1 MSLPFSRR
9 EMLHKSAGLLAAC
22 AAYPLVSAGEVAS
35 QHSVVCLPSLYERA
49 KLAIHCLVEHCDK
62 SRGYLPYFYTRMSD
76 RPPAMFL
83 TIWSY
88 GDGQGRSV
96 DALSLLR
103 HMTGDNLDQPADRA
117 MRASLLGL
125 LGVDGLSWCPA
136 EPWNMPVPH
145 TRPNW
150 LQQGTLLA
158 LTTLYQ
164 LTGETRYR
172 RLVEKNIQALAGMLI
187 RRPEGWLGFP
197 SDVYTP
203 VDGWA
208 PLAKDPSSPFSV
220 WSATVAMPALR
231 YYRLT
236 GYEPAL
242 KLASDLIASA
252 LQDCAGG
259 KKLFKF
265 GHFHCQSRLVTSLLM
280 RGILKNDKTDLELAE
295 SLYREARTL
304 GTQSGWFPEQI
315 KNPDDNRSNLSETC
329 SLTDMLEIA
338 ILLAKH
344 RDPVYWHDA
353 ERYVRNHLL
362 VHQIVDTGW
371 VAQMTPIPFERHVL
385 RFPADSNPTTGGAVR
400 GEEAMRSLV
409 GGFAGWGAVTAMS
422 DDTPMSNSNQHCCNA
437 AGARALYDAWRYAAT
452 DKDSVLDVNLH
463 VHRNH
468 AAAEIV
474 AVEAIRP
481 RPPLPANAADEL
493 GGLQIKVKQQRRLRI
508 RVPEFVTAKEM
519 QVAINK
525 KTAVAR
531 EDGAFLD
538 LGTVRPGDQV
548 EVLYPMKARTTKEQI
563 APGEFEFR
571 WLGATVVDASP
582 KQKIRPLFGKGR
594 FEESPPKLGPA
605 LNAEVESL

>member
-1 MSLPFSRR
+1 
-9 EMLHKSAGLLAAC
+9 MLHTSAGLLAAC
-22 AAYPLVSAGEVAS
+22 AAGPLVSAVAAEPQRS
-35 QHSVVCLPSLYERA
+35 AVYLPSLFDRA

-62 SRGYLPYFYTRMSD
+62 SRGYVPYFYTRMAD
-76 RPPAMFL
+76 RPPTEFL
-83 TIWSY
+83 AIWSY

-103 HMTGDNLDQPADRA
+103 HLTGDNLEQPADRA

-125 LGVDGLSWCPA
+125 MGVDGLSWCPA
-136 EPWNMPVPH
+136 EPWTMPVPH

-150 LQQGTLLA
+150 LQQGNLLA
-158 LTTLYQ
+158 LTTLHQ
-164 LTGETRYR
+164 LTGEARYR
-172 RLVEKNIQALAGMLI
+172 RLVEKNIQGLAGALI

-203 VDGWA
+203 VDGWV
-208 PLAKDPSSPFSV
+208 PLVADPSSPFSV

-231 YYRLT
+231 FYRLT

-252 LQDCAGG
+252 LQDCDGG
-259 KKLFKF
+259 KKLFKV

-280 RGILKNDKTDLELAE
+280 RGILKNDKADVDLAE
-295 SLYREARTL
+295 SLYKEARTL

-315 KNPDDNRSNLSETC
+315 KITDDNRANLSETC
-329 SLTDMLEIA
+329 CLTDMLEIA

-344 RDPVYWHDA
+344 RDPAYWHDA
-353 ERYVRNHLL
+353 ERYAHNHLL
-362 VHQIVDTGW
+362 VHQLVDTGW
-371 VAQMTPIPFERHVL
+371 VAEMTPIPFQRHVL
-385 RFPADSNPTTGGAVR
+385 KCPADSDPTLGGAVH
-400 GEEAMRSLV
+400 GAEAIQSLL

-437 AGARALYDAWRYAAT
+437 AGARALYDAWRYAVT
-452 DKDSVLDVNLH
+452 DKDSVFDVNLH

-474 AVEAIRP
+474 AAEAIRP
-481 RPPLPANAADEL
+481 RPALPISGADEV

-525 KTAVAR
+525 KTVVAR
-531 EDGAFLD
+531 EDGAFVD

-563 APGEFEFR
+563 APGTFEFR
-571 WLGATVVDASP
+571 WRGATVVDASP
-582 KQKIRPLFGKGR
+582 KQKIRPLFEKGR
-594 FEESPPKLGPA
+594 FAASPPQLGPA
-605 LNAEVESL
+605 LSSEVESL